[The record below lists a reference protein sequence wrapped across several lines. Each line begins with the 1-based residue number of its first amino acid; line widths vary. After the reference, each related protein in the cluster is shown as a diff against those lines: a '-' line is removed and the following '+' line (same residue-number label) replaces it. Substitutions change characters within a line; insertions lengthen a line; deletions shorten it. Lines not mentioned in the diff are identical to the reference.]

1 MKKKKKIECLNLV
14 FDRRVAIGLQDEARP
29 SPPTKTG
36 LSPIQNVVAPTL
48 PPVVVNKAL
57 HSHITTQQHRT
68 SPAPTPPSAPS
79 PAAAVGG
86 GVPLPSPSPKGSFST
101 I

>member
-1 MKKKKKIECLNLV
+1 M
-14 FDRRVAIGLQDEARP
+14 AIGLQDEARP

-36 LSPIQNVVAPTL
+36 LSPIQPNAAPAVPL
-48 PPVVVNKAL
+48 VVNKTH
-57 HSHITTQQHRT
+57 HSHVSAQQQHRT

-86 GVPLPSPSPKGSFST
+86 GVPLPSPSPKGILYFRSFHFSHKLT
-101 I
+101 GLF